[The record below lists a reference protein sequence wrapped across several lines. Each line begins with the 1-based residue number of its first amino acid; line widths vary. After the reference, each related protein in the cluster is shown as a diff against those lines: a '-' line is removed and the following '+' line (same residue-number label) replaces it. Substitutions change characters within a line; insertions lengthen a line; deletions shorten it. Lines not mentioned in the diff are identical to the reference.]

1 MATKLDVRESARRGL
16 ETATRGPRRWLWP
29 LGIIVL
35 FLLVGAPI
43 MSAGAKLDSIQ
54 RNDAEVYLPSN
65 SETTKAIEAYKNFS
79 PLDST
84 TVVLLYTRPDGGAI
98 TQDDRTKAAVVAI
111 QLAGLMSER
120 LATPPAGPII

>member
-35 FLLVGAPI
+35 FILVGTPI

-65 SETTKAIEAYKNFS
+65 SETTKAIEANKNFS
-79 PLDST
+79 PIDST
-84 TVVLLYTRPDGGAI
+84 TVVMVYTRPDGKQLTI
-98 TQDDRTKAAVVAI
+98 EDRNTLAVV
-111 QLAGLMSER
+111 
-120 LATPPAGPII
+120 T